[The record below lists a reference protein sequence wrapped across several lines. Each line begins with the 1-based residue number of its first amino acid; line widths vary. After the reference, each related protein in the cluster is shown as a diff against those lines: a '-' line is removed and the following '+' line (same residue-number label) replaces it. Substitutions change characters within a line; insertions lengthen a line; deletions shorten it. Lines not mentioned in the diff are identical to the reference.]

1 MFSCVS
7 DMEVR
12 SPLGNRIESSE
23 SNPPA
28 FNSPCPFH
36 SSDFLPFMANNF
48 VLNFPGTQTKDMVE
62 GGGEGLPKSF
72 REGRTQKQ
80 KLIAVSGFGQTL
92 RIPFCS
98 SKKVSAM

>member
-48 VLNFPGTQTKDMVE
+48 VLNFPGTQTKDMD
-62 GGGEGLPKSF
+62 GGE
-72 REGRTQKQ
+72 R
-80 KLIAVSGFGQTL
+80 VFGKGEL
-92 RIPFCS
+92 RNRN
-98 SKKVSAM
+98 